1 MLLNLTIDNWM
12 SYRDEATL
20 NLVGTLERQHL
31 ASLAKLPGFR
41 SRKAL
46 PVASIYGG
54 NASGKTGLFKAL
66 ACLKSMVVAG
76 SDVDAMVPVEP
87 FLLEKGS
94 AVKPTVFDITFLA
107 SETVYRLVVEATV
120 DGVAYESLSV
130 VKERGEVGV
139 YERSEQLSFGATVN
153 DGFFKDVER
162 TRFVMQG
169 TRKNQLFLN
178 AAAAQNVVELEAV
191 YRWFSETLVMIGV
204 ESYAWTF
211 ATCCQERDG
220 FLEYASGKLAE
231 LDTGVTRIG
240 GEQVDIEQVPFKLQ
254 GFKRAMAELKPDEV
268 ITVVG
273 ERSGGDYGFE
283 MFMVSREEDGLRA
296 ERLRTFHRRLDGSEI
311 SFDLNRESSGT
322 KRLLQLLPMVFDL
335 AGPGNTV
342 GERVY
347 IVDELDRC
355 LHTMLTTRL
364 VEDFLATC
372 GSVTRKQLLFTTHD
386 LLLMDQSLMRRDEMY
401 IAQRDADGC
410 SELVGLADFEGVRY
424 DKDLVRSYLDGR
436 FGGVPMLGVGESRG

>member
-12 SYRDEATL
+12 SYHDEATL
-20 NLVGTLERQHL
+20 NLVGTLERQHQRT
-31 ASLAKLPGFR
+31 LAKLPGFR

-66 ACLKSMVVAG
+66 ARLKSMVVDG
-76 SDVDAMVPVEP
+76 SDVGAMVPVEP

-94 AVKPTVFDITFLA
+94 TLKPTLIDITFLT
-107 SETVYRLVVEATV
+107 EGTVYRLVVEATV
-120 DGVAYESLSV
+120 DEISYESLTI
-130 VKERGEVGV
+130 VKESSETDV
-139 YERSEQLSFGATVN
+139 YERNEQLTFGADVN
-153 DGFFKDVER
+153 DKFFKDVER

-178 AAAAQNVVELEAV
+178 AAASQNIEELGGA
-191 YRWFSETLVMIGV
+191 YRWFAETLVMIGV
-204 ESYAWTF
+204 ESHAWTF

-231 LDTGVTRIG
+231 LDTGVSRIG
-240 GEQVDIEQVPFKLQ
+240 GEQVGIEQVPFKSQ
-254 GFKRAMAELKPDEV
+254 GFKRAMSELKVDEV
-268 ITVVG
+268 LTVVG
-273 ERSGGDYGFE
+273 DRSGGDYGFE
-283 MFMVSREEDGLRA
+283 MFTVSRDEDELRA
-296 ERLRTFHRRLDGSEI
+296 EKLRTFHRRLDGSEV

-322 KRLLQLLPMVFDL
+322 KRLLQLLPMMFDL
-335 AGPGNTV
+335 TGPGDV
-342 GERVY
+342 AGERVY
-347 IVDELDRC
+347 VVDELDRC

-372 GSVTRKQLLFTTHD
+372 GPDTRKQLLFTTHD

-401 IAQRDADGC
+401 IAQRNVNGC
-410 SELVGLADFEGVRY
+410 SALVGLADFEGIRY

-436 FGGVPMLGVGESRG
+436 FGGVPMLGAGEVRG

>member
-191 YRWFSETLVMIGV
+191 
-204 ESYAWTF
+204 
-211 ATCCQERDG
+211 
-220 FLEYASGKLAE
+220 
-231 LDTGVTRIG
+231 
-240 GEQVDIEQVPFKLQ
+240 
-254 GFKRAMAELKPDEV
+254 
-268 ITVVG
+268 
-273 ERSGGDYGFE
+273 
-283 MFMVSREEDGLRA
+283 
-296 ERLRTFHRRLDGSEI
+296 
-311 SFDLNRESSGT
+311 
-322 KRLLQLLPMVFDL
+322 
-335 AGPGNTV
+335 
-342 GERVY
+342 
-347 IVDELDRC
+347 
-355 LHTMLTTRL
+355 
-364 VEDFLATC
+364 
-372 GSVTRKQLLFTTHD
+372 
-386 LLLMDQSLMRRDEMY
+386 
-401 IAQRDADGC
+401 
-410 SELVGLADFEGVRY
+410 
-424 DKDLVRSYLDGR
+424 
-436 FGGVPMLGVGESRG
+436 